1 MLSSLQGH
9 NGFLQRQLV
18 DHQRE
23 NGDDRY
29 GKSTR
34 KSKSKDAAV
43 THAVA
48 ERKRRE
54 RINSHLHT
62 LKKLFPYLPK
72 KDKPRVLTEV
82 VTQLKE
88 LRKNIAQQLE
98 LSSLFLPSE
107 NDEVI
112 VNYCDNEERTVKTT
126 ICCEDRPGLNR
137 DLSSAIRLLQGRVI
151 KAEMATVGG
160 RTKAE
165 MVVVLGGNK
174 ANGGEK
180 NVVQLKRALKAV
192 VENRALGLGSSV
204 ILGKI
209 G

>member
-1 MLSSLQGH
+1 MLSSLQGC
-9 NGFLQRQLV
+9 NGFLQLV
-18 DHQRE
+18 DHQKNE
-23 NGDDRY
+23 
-29 GKSTR
+29 KSNTTK

-72 KDKPRVLTEV
+72 KDKPRVLTEA

-88 LRKNIAQQLE
+88 LRKNVAQQLE
-98 LSSLFLPSE
+98 LSSLFIPSE
-107 NDEVI
+107 NDVVI
-112 VNYCDNEERTVKTT
+112 INYCDNINEERTIKAT
-126 ICCEDRPGLNR
+126 ICCEDRPSLNR
-137 DLSSAIRLLQGRVI
+137 DLSSAIRSVQGRVI

-165 MVVVLGGNK
+165 LVVVLGK

-180 NVVQLKRALKAV
+180 DIGQLKRALKAV
-192 VENRALGLGSSV
+192 VEKRDLGFGSNVMLGRRF
-204 ILGKI
+204 G
-209 G
+209 